1 MKRKVLIIFF
11 NKKEK
16 SFHESS
22 ADIWGNFQKS
32 LLKRKDVC
40 MCLLSDCPSKSNFL
54 HYFFCFGVS
63 SQVERPAFPAFP
75 KGRRGR
81 SEMMRFFLA
90 FLNKFLFC
98 HYPPAV
104 TLNCLHAL
112 IVFYTENLLAAQC
125 FLDSVFYL
133 YNIWCYMFA
142 NTQKKQEE

>member
-1 MKRKVLIIFF
+1 MRAQQTSEAILRKVYSKGRMCVCACSLIALPRVI
-11 NKKEK
+11 
-16 SFHESS
+16 
-22 ADIWGNFQKS
+22 
-32 LLKRKDVC
+32 
-40 MCLLSDCPSKSNFL
+40 FL

-81 SEMMRFFLA
+81 SEMMRFFLT
-90 FLNKFLFC
+90 FLNKFLFR

-112 IVFYTENLLAAQC
+112 SVFYTENLLAAQC